1 VLYAAFAATAMQ
13 FESARSAARFVDSI
27 GVNVHLSYWD
37 TPYGK
42 RFPEVAALLERSGIR
57 HVRDGVVLGQQ
68 RVCDEAR
75 ELAAHGIR
83 FTFVTQPARTAAD
96 LRVWAACVGPAIE
109 AYEAP
114 NEYDISHPAGDAHW
128 ADTLRTFQK
137 SLYAWVKETPAL
149 AKLPVI
155 GPSLTSKA
163 AFATVGDLSAYLDF
177 GNMHDYFAGHE
188 PGTPGW
194 ASGGYGSIAYNI
206 DAAQAVSKAK
216 PIAATETGYATGNA
230 PGDVPEAVE
239 AAYVPRMFLDQFLAG
254 VVRTDEYELVDEGG
268 APFGTNGL
276 LDGEL
281 RPKPAFTAL
290 AGMIALLS
298 DDAPPASLARVP
310 LEIGGDTDAVRHALF
325 EKHDGRCYLA
335 VWQEAPS
342 VEPKT
347 QLPLPVA
354 TRNVTVTLGA
364 GWQAKHVLAY
374 SDDEALVA
382 SAVARVGGAL
392 PVAVRDRVVFVEI
405 AHS

>member
-1 VLYAAFAATAMQ
+1 MFYATLVASALQ
-13 FESARSAARFVDSI
+13 LESVRSAAQFVDSI

-96 LRVWAACVGPAIE
+96 LRTWAACVGPAIE

-114 NEYDISHPAGDAHW
+114 NEYDISHPGSDAHW

-194 ASGGYGSIAYNI
+194 GAGGYGSIAYNI

-230 PGDVPEAVE
+230 PGNVPEAVE
-239 AAYVPRMFLDQFLAG
+239 AAYVPRMFLDQFAAG
-254 VVRTDEYELVDEGG
+254 VVRTDEYELIDEGG

-276 LDGEL
+276 LDGNL
-281 RPKPAFTAL
+281 QPKPAFTAL
-290 AGMIALLS
+290 ASMIALLA
-298 DDAPPASLARVP
+298 DDASPASLARVP
-310 LEIGGDTDAVRHALF
+310 LELGGDAAGIRHELF
-325 EKHDGRCYLA
+325 EKRDGRCYLA
-335 VWQEAPS
+335 IWQEAPS

-354 TRNVTVTLGA
+354 TRKVTLTLGE
-364 GWQAKHVLAY
+364 GWQAKRVFAYGDDDALA
-374 SDDEALVA
+374 A
-382 SAVARVGGAL
+382 STVPRAGAL

-405 AHS
+405 AHT